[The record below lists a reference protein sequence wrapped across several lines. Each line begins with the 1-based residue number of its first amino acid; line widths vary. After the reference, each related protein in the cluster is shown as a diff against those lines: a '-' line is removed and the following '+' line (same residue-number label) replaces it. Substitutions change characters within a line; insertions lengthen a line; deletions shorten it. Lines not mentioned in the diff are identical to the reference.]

1 MGLIRL
7 LHRFE
12 DALIVLVLAGMILLA
27 VLQILLRNFLG
38 MSLTW
43 IEPLLQNAVL
53 WIGLLGAMIASRNDD
68 HISVD
73 ALSHYLS
80 ETLLRWLAVCV
91 DLFTCMICAVAG
103 WYSLNA
109 VRDEAE
115 FGGVLLSIGHLDVQG
130 WWLQIIIP
138 LGFVS
143 IALRYAVLTVLGVMG
158 RRPALKKKPLVET
171 GA

>member
-27 VLQILLRNFLG
+27 VLQILLRNFFG

-43 IEPLLQNAVL
+43 VEPLLQNAVL
-53 WIGLLGAMIASRNDD
+53 WIGLLGAMIASRHDD
-68 HISVD
+68 HISID

-80 ETLLRWLAVCV
+80 ERLLRWLAVCV
-91 DLFTCMICAVAG
+91 DLFTCAVCAVAG

-115 FGGVLLSIGHLDVQG
+115 FGGALLSIGDVAVQG
-130 WWLQIIIP
+130 WWLQVIIP
-138 LGFVS
+138 LGFIS
-143 IALRYAVLTVLGVMG
+143 IALRYATLTLLGLLG
-158 RRPALKKKPLVET
+158 RRPALKKKPLQE
-171 GA
+171 ASA